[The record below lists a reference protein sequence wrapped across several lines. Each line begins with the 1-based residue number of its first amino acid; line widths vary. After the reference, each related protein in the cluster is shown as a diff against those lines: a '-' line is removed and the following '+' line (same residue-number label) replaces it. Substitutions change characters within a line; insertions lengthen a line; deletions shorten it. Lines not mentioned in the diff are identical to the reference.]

1 MEIIKPHLLAR
12 FLIHSYN
19 LFMNLSFHLF
29 QLQKIDSQ
37 LDQIDQR
44 LKSIQKELDN
54 DDRLENARQI
64 VAAANEKLTL
74 AQKELKK
81 IELEVES
88 KQVKLEQSE
97 STLYSGVVKMPK
109 ELQDLQN
116 EVNSIKKA
124 IGALEDRQLE
134 AMVFL
139 EEMQSELKNT
149 QSNQISVQAIVSQ
162 DQSGLMGEKNKLEN
176 DRERLLVERSAVL
189 PQIQPESLA
198 HYNGLRQKKRG
209 IAVAA
214 VVDSSCTAC
223 GSTLTPAECQA
234 ARSPATTTYCSSCGR
249 IIYAG

>member
-1 MEIIKPHLLAR
+1 M
-12 FLIHSYN
+12 SQ
-19 LFMNLSFHLF
+19 SFHLF

-44 LKSIQKELDN
+44 LKSIQQELDN

-64 VAAANEKLTL
+64 VAAANEKFYL
-74 AQKELKK
+74 AQKELKR

-116 EVNSIKKA
+116 EVNSIKKNIA
-124 IGALEDRQLE
+124 ALEDRQLE
-134 AMVFL
+134 AMVL
-139 EEMQSELKNT
+139 VEEQQSEYKNA
-149 QSNQISVQAIVSQ
+149 QSNQTSIQALVTQ
-162 DQSGLMGEKNKLEN
+162 DQSGLLGEKNKLES
-176 DRERLLVERSAVL
+176 DRERLMVERSAVV
-189 PQIQPESLA
+189 PQIHPEKLE

-234 ARSPATTTYCSSCGR
+234 ARSPASTTYCPSCGR